1 MNIPEE
7 TKNIILDVFRQ
18 VSADEVSYDFAA
30 FQKLLGER
38 LGAEPDTWLAIGRFA
53 CAHFFEIAGEPT
65 PRTAKQY
72 NETLERVLGSKTDT
86 TQ

>member
-1 MNIPEE
+1 MNISEE
-7 TKNIILDVFRQ
+7 KRQIILDVFSQ
-18 VSADEVSYDFAA
+18 VYVGVIPYDFKE
-30 FQKLLGER
+30 FQKTLGER

-65 PRTAKQY
+65 PRTAQQY
-72 NETLERVLGSKTDT
+72 DTTLERVLGSKTDT